1 MTPTNLSKT
10 MVLPFWVQAVLSSF
24 DQDLSSSRVAE
35 FVLFISGAVIAFT
48 HMFLRANA
56 ARTAIKPNDTPWQER
71 RGFRLFGPSD
81 LELMRISAPI
91 MKQEY
96 RPDEKVSDVWVSQR
110 ANTKD
115 GTMNAFSVGS
125 DFIFPA
131 SPPKATTKVS
141 QWPLTIEPIPPP
153 KDQPMRSPMALKSAT
168 TPKKASSHQRQ
179 ASYSLFPGSEDLR
192 LPATVYTPG
201 SQSKGSL
208 RALAPT
214 FENPFAETSPITSDE
229 QASSA
234 LQPPRAPWK
243 AGHRRG
249 SSAESMATVQIGI
262 RFSTAPA
269 ALAAS
274 GITASSSAQP
284 ARPSLRGV
292 INSISSE
299 GTFPSPKP
307 SSPTSGRLDGPFDPN
322 VPTTTQQNHVSA
334 ISDYAWLDIANSP
347 SSIDSPRR
355 TTPRATAESNRSE
368 IANLERSGSIG
379 RSGSMR
385 SRPGYLSPPTPD
397 NTSKNTGF
405 F

>member
-1 MTPTNLSKT
+1 LLIFLKT
-10 MVLPFWVQAVLSSF
+10 LVLPFWVQAVLSSF
-24 DQDLSSSRVAE
+24 DKDLSSSRLAE

-56 ARTAIKPNDTPWQER
+56 ARTAIKPSDTPWQER

-81 LELMRISAPI
+81 LELMHISSPI
-91 MKQEY
+91 MKREY
-96 RPDEKVSDVWVSQR
+96 QPDEKVSDVWVSQR
-110 ANTKD
+110 TNTKD
-115 GTMNAFSVGS
+115 GSMNATSVSS

-141 QWPLTIEPIPPP
+141 QWPLAIEPIPPP
-153 KDQPMRSPMALKSAT
+153 KDQPIRSPMASKP
-168 TPKKASSHQRQ
+168 TPPRKASNHQRQ
-179 ASYSLFPGSEDLR
+179 ASYSLFPGSEELR

-201 SQSKGSL
+201 TQSKASVS
-208 RALAPT
+208 ALAPT
-214 FENPFAETSPITSDE
+214 FINPFAGTSPTASDDRT
-229 QASSA
+229 
-234 LQPPRAPWK
+234 LQLPRAPWK

-284 ARPSLRGV
+284 AQPARPYVRGV
-292 INSISSE
+292 IDSISSE
-299 GTFPSPKP
+299 GTFPFPKP
-307 SSPTSGRLDGPFDPN
+307 KTPTSGRLESPFEPN
-322 VPTTTQQNHVSA
+322 IPTATHQNQGNATSE
-334 ISDYAWLDIANSP
+334 YAWLDIANSP

-355 TTPRATAESNRSE
+355 ATPRATAESNRSE

-379 RSGSMR
+379 RSGSIR